1 MLLCQVIKQEGG
13 GSMGCIEDTTRSGAK
28 SERYDLTKIQLYR
41 KSSSRHYRA
50 GGNGSI
56 LKLSISRFSVSV
68 ISKVP
73 FVEISKSNFSNSRG
87 Q

>member
-1 MLLCQVIKQEGG
+1 MIKQEGG

-41 KSSSRHYRA
+41 KSSRHYRA

-56 LKLSISRFSVSV
+56 LKLNISRFSVSV